1 MKHIEITEKGVKYM
15 VGIIL
20 ASHGDFATGI
30 YSSACMVFGEADDVI
45 PVTFHN
51 GETPDDLR
59 VKIQDAVAKL
69 EDPENVLFM
78 CDLFAGTPY
87 NQIFLLSADHPG
99 WAVVTGMNLPMIA
112 EAYGARDDFETA
124 GEVATAIVSAARE
137 GIVTHPESLMPE
149 DAAAPAPAAGG
160 AAEPTGAIP
169 PGTVLGDGH
178 IKYVLARIDSRLLHG
193 QVATAWSKT
202 TQPTRIIVCS
212 DGVAHDDLRKTLIEQ
227 AAPPGVKA
235 NVVPIS
241 KIIEVAKD
249 PRFGATKALLLFE
262 TPQDALRAIK
272 GGVEIKELNVGSMAH
287 SLGKV
292 AVNKVLSLGKE
303 DVETFDELKKLGIKF
318 DVRKVPTDSRED
330 MDAIV
335 EKARAELG

>member
-1 MKHIEITEKGVKYM
+1 M

-30 YSSACMVFGEADDVI
+30 YSSACMVFGEADDVT

-59 VKIQDAVAKL
+59 EKIQKAVAEL

-78 CDLFAGTPY
+78 CDLFAGTHY

-99 WAVVTGMNLPMIA
+99 WAIVPGMNLPMIA

-137 GIVTHPESLMPE
+137 GIVTHPESLMPADE
-149 DAAAPAPAAGG
+149 APAPAAPAGG
-160 AAEPTGAIP
+160 AEPTGAIP

-193 QVATAWSKT
+193 QVATAWSKA

-235 NVVPIS
+235 N
-241 KIIEVAKD
+241 D
-249 PRFGATKALLLFE
+249 R
-262 TPQDALRAIK
+262 QD
-272 GGVEIKELNVGSMAH
+272 H
-287 SLGKV
+287 SG
-292 AVNKVLSLGKE
+292 
-303 DVETFDELKKLGIKF
+303 
-318 DVRKVPTDSRED
+318 R
-330 MDAIV
+330 
-335 EKARAELG
+335 

>member
-1 MKHIEITEKGVKYM
+1 M

-20 ASHGDFATGI
+20 ASRGDFATGI
-30 YSSACMVFGEADDVI
+30 YSSACMVFGEPDNMI

-59 VKIQDAVAKL
+59 ANLVAAVEQL
-69 EDPENVLFM
+69 EDPENVLFL

-87 NQIFLLSADHPG
+87 NQIFLLNAAHPG
-99 WAVVTGMNLPMIA
+99 WAAVTGMNLPMIA
-112 EAYGARDDFETA
+112 EALGARDEFETA
-124 GEVATAIVSAARE
+124 GEIATAIVGAARE
-137 GIVTHPESLMPE
+137 GIVTHPESLMPA
-149 DAAAPAPAAGG
+149 DAAPAASAPAPAAS
-160 AAEPTGAIP
+160 AEPTGAIP
-169 PGTVLGDGH
+169 PGTVLGDGKM
-178 IKYVLARIDSRLLHG
+178 KYVLARIDSRLLHG

-272 GGVEIKELNVGSMAH
+272 GGVDIKELNVGSMAH